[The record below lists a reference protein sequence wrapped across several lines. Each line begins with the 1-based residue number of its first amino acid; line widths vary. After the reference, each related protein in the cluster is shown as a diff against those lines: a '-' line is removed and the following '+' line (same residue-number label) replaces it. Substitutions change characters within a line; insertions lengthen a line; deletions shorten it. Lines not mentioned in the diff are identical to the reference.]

1 MIEQLSWA
9 SSAQPRST
17 YHSESEK
24 GCPKTTKFEGVS
36 IKKQGKPSLRQ
47 KGKSAPDITP
57 LCAASCFQPRLKH
70 VEPPPSANG
79 SLLFTDTLCFFF
91 FKKNTKTKQ
100 KEKHFGGSCLHL
112 CKIFLIFYPTAPFAL
127 PFASRE
133 FPAPSLI

>member
-1 MIEQLSWA
+1 MLNPHPVQMDLYFSQIHFA
-9 SSAQPRST
+9 
-17 YHSESEK
+17 
-24 GCPKTTKFEGVS
+24 
-36 IKKQGKPSLRQ
+36 
-47 KGKSAPDITP
+47 
-57 LCAASCFQPRLKH
+57 
-70 VEPPPSANG
+70 
-79 SLLFTDTLCFFF
+79 FFF